1 MKNQE
6 LTQSKLLTLFVVVIL
21 FISVSSLPAQNNSIK
36 NVTSHKY
43 ALQNLLTGI
52 KSDNEGVQRSSIYF
66 AGKYKIA
73 ESESAL
79 IEQLS
84 KEENPSTRILIAL
97 VLFEMGSIEGLDAVK
112 ELALNDVDPKVRRM
126 STHIYNEHLINDFDS
141 SITLNK

>member
-36 NVTSHKY
+36 DLTSNKY
-43 ALQNLLTGI
+43 ALQNLLAGI

>member
-1 MKNQE
+1 MKLQE
-6 LTQSKLLTLFVVVIL
+6 ITQSKLLSFFVVVIL
-21 FISVSSLPAQNNSIK
+21 LIFVGSLQAQNYSIK
-36 NVTSHKY
+36 DVTSNKY
-43 ALQNLLTGI
+43 ALQNLLAGI

-66 AGKYKIA
+66 AGKYLIA

-112 ELALNDVDPKVRRM
+112 KLALNDVDPKVRRM

>member
-36 NVTSHKY
+36 DLTLNKY
-43 ALQNLLTGI
+43 ALQNLLAGI

-66 AGKYKIA
+66 AGKYRIA

-97 VLFEMGSIEGLDAVK
+97 VLFEMGSLEGLDAVK
-112 ELALNDVDPKVRRM
+112 KLALHDVDPKVRKM

>member
-21 FISVSSLPAQNNSIK
+21 LISASSLPAQNNSII
-36 NVTSHKY
+36 NVTSNKY

-84 KEENPSTRILIAL
+84 KEENPSTRILITL

-112 ELALNDVDPKVRRM
+112 KLALNDVDPKVRRM